1 MDDVDRA
8 FIPLYVLTILWL
20 VSIFIIGVPMGL
32 STLYIVNYPLF
43 LVQIGFLF
51 VLWIIGF
58 FTPRYRHYHRAS
70 NEWEK
75 TYKYE
80 KETET

>member
-20 VSIFIIGVPMGL
+20 VSILIIAVPMRI

-43 LVQIGFLF
+43 LVQIGFLCA
-51 VLWIIGF
+51 LWIIAF
-58 FTPRYRHYHRAS
+58 FTPRYRHYYRAF
-70 NEWEK
+70 NEWAK
-75 TYKYE
+75 TYKFE
-80 KETET
+80 KEAEA